1 MQIAYRRIERNFF
14 VILLISLCQV
24 TVIIVSLQASQ
35 FAALKA
41 RVDELEGQRVIL
53 ADSVATLEVGCH
65 LL

>member
-1 MQIAYRRIERNFF
+1 M
-14 VILLISLCQV
+14 
-24 TVIIVSLQASQ
+24 IIVSLQASQ

-53 ADSVATLEVGCH
+53 ADSVTTLEVGCH